1 MKISPQLSEGN
12 VSNAHFTYFFV
23 PVFPVHLIEQT
34 LIYCNTHYFL
44 GEKKEREKEKERER
58 KREFFPKVSF
68 LL

>member
-12 VSNAHFTYFFV
+12 VSNANFRYFFV

-44 GEKKEREKEKERER
+44 GKKKEREEEKKKERDS
-58 KREFFPKVSF
+58 SF
-68 LL
+68 